1 MANGNK
7 YHLTYKNNELHF
19 DGISI
24 TKAVKEHQTPFYL
37 YNKSI
42 LTRQFLEFQ
51 QSATKYFSNTTIC
64 FALKANNNIELLKSL
79 AALGSG
85 ADIVSGGELKQALKA
100 KIPAKKIV
108 FSGVG
113 KTSSEIE
120 FALKKK
126 IYSFNVESLEE
137 LELINNLAKKINTKA
152 SIAFRLNPKVQAKTH
167 KHISTGYKTHKFG
180 LLESDILKA
189 IKNKKYWSHTK
200 LIGLSVHIGSQLT
213 DLKATLKA
221 THNMCNL
228 GNKIPQL
235 EFLDVGG
242 GLAVD
247 YHPEQEVPSI
257 EMYMQEIAKVIQ
269 AKNLHKNIKIL
280 FEPGRRIVARA
291 GVFVTSV
298 LRTKQSE
305 DCHFLIVDGGMN
317 DFVRPSL
324 YEAYHHIFAS
334 KKPNAKSVLYDIVGP
349 ICETADCFASARK
362 LPKLSQ
368 NDFIVIC
375 DTGAYGKTMSSTYN
389 MRSHCHE
396 ILI

>member
-1 MANGNK
+1 MANASK
-7 YHLTYKNNELHF
+7 YHLTYKNNHLLF
-19 DGISI
+19 SKISI
-24 TKAVKEHQTPFYL
+24 HKIIKKYKTPFYL
-37 YNKSI
+37 YSKDI
-42 LTRQFLEFQ
+42 LTQQFLEFQ
-51 QSATKYFSNTTIC
+51 KAASNNFNDYTIC
-64 FALKANNNIELLKSL
+64 FALKANNNLELLKQL
-79 AALGSG
+79 ASLGSG
-85 ADIVSGGELKQALKA
+85 ADIVSGGELLQALKA

-113 KTSSEIE
+113 KITSEIE
-120 FALKKK
+120 LALKKK

-137 LELINNLAKKINTKA
+137 LELINSLAKKNKTKA
-152 SIAFRLNPKVQAKTH
+152 KVAFRLNPKVQAKTH

-189 IKNKKYWSHTK
+189 IKNNNYWTHTT

-221 THNMCNL
+221 VKNMCLL
-228 GNKIPQL
+228 GNKIKNL

-247 YHPEQEVPSI
+247 YHPEQVVPPI
-257 EMYMQEIAKVIQ
+257 QTYMQEIASIIQ
-269 AKNLHKNIKIL
+269 AKNKHKNIKIL

-324 YEAYHHIFAS
+324 YEAYHHILAS
-334 KKPNAKSVLYDIVGP
+334 KKNSSKTLTYDIVGP
-349 ICETADCFASARK
+349 ICETADCFATARK
-362 LPKLSQ
+362 LPQLTN

-389 MRSHCHE
+389 MRETCKE
-396 ILI
+396 IVL